1 MLSSEKLNKTKLIS
15 EINSKFQDY
24 KAEIQKSFNDLKNNK
39 ENCAL
44 KISSN
49 NKEIDKNNK
58 EISKLKLSL
67 DKSDATCP
75 TCGKELTDDT
85 VKKHLTDTLN
95 NLINSNHNMVEEI
108 SNLENLSLKIDEDIS
123 NIHDLV
129 NKAKTAADEKIKD
142 IEKEYNSNCNK
153 IKQKLTEATE
163 KLYSMFNNKKKQIED
178 DHEKN
183 KLEKTND
190 LKILTSK
197 KSSLI
202 DLLNEKRLFLEKI
215 EKIKSEISLNE
226 MLIKNK
232 EKEEYNYSILENY
245 LSEEERLETERKSLN
260 EDKSKIVDLTEIL
273 NFWKTGFSSSGIP
286 SLLIDESIPF
296 LNETVSNYLD
306 LVGGRY
312 KASFDTIS
320 TTKSEEYRDKINVN
334 VLDIQTKANNRKQL
348 SGGQTRIIDI
358 AILLSLCD
366 LQNNIQDMKTNILLL
381 DEIFD
386 SLDDQNIGYVST
398 LLRTLIKDKSI
409 NIISHRHI
417 DSIEADEVIRLF

>member
-1 MLSSEKLNKTKLIS
+1 
-15 EINSKFQDY
+15 
-24 KAEIQKSFNDLKNNK
+24 
-39 ENCAL
+39 
-44 KISSN
+44 
-49 NKEIDKNNK
+49 
-58 EISKLKLSL
+58 
-67 DKSDATCP
+67 
-75 TCGKELTDDT
+75 
-85 VKKHLTDTLN
+85 
-95 NLINSNHNMVEEI
+95 
-108 SNLENLSLKIDEDIS
+108 
-123 NIHDLV
+123 
-129 NKAKTAADEKIKD
+129 
-142 IEKEYNSNCNK
+142 
-153 IKQKLTEATE
+153 
-163 KLYSMFNNKKKQIED
+163 MFNNKKKQIED

-202 DLLNEKRLFLEKI
+202 DLLNEKKLFLEKI

-320 TTKSEEYRDKINVN
+320 TTKSGEYRDKINVN